1 MGERDSRSAFQPE
14 GERDRIGR
22 QIAAGS
28 MAAWASYTAQEAP
41 ELSARDVLAERT
53 VSLLIDSAA
62 PGSRAVP
69 QGAAPGKG
77 EELCRVL
84 LETARAVRTLPA
96 EES

>member
-1 MGERDSRSAFQPE
+1 M
-14 GERDRIGR
+14 
-22 QIAAGS
+22 
-28 MAAWASYTAQEAP
+28 
-41 ELSARDVLAERT
+41 ARDVLAERT